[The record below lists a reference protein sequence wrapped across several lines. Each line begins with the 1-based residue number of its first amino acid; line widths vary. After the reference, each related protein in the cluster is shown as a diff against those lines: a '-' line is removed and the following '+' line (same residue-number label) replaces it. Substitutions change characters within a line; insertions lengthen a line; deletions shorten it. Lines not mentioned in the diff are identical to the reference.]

1 MSIYKYEKIRIDEE
15 LPVQI
20 YKIHSQVVS
29 YNQSKHWHDHLEIV
43 IGIAGCLKVLLNELE
58 MMLSNDKVI
67 IINSKEIHQFC
78 PIDDGTEFEGYCLH
92 INYSYIKQKFNNQD
106 IYFTHPQDLQTIHLI
121 KETILKIVHESSSKE
136 KYSFLFIE
144 SQILKLLYILS
155 QRLLKIN
162 HLYIKSDKNK
172 DRINDMIDY
181 LESHYNEKL
190 SIEEIAS
197 SFKMSKRYFSK
208 LFKENTGISPKQYL
222 VMYRLKKV
230 AGLLEKTDYPIVDI
244 AFENGFT
251 SLSSFY
257 NSFNNFYGLTPA
269 QYRKKYQHIN
279 I

>member
-43 IGIAGCLKVLLNELE
+43 IGIAGCLKVLLNEQE

-106 IYFTHPQDLQTIHLI
+106 IYFTHSQDLQTIHLI

>member
-1 MSIYKYEKIRIDEE
+1 M
-15 LPVQI
+15 
-20 YKIHSQVVS
+20 
-29 YNQSKHWHDHLEIV
+29 
-43 IGIAGCLKVLLNELE
+43 
-58 MMLSNDKVI
+58 
-67 IINSKEIHQFC
+67 
-78 PIDDGTEFEGYCLH
+78 
-92 INYSYIKQKFNNQD
+92 
-106 IYFTHPQDLQTIHLI
+106 
-121 KETILKIVHESSSKE
+121 
-136 KYSFLFIE
+136 
-144 SQILKLLYILS
+144 
-155 QRLLKIN
+155 KIN

-251 SLSSFY
+251 STS
-257 NSFNNFYGLTPA
+257 
-269 QYRKKYQHIN
+269 
-279 I
+279 